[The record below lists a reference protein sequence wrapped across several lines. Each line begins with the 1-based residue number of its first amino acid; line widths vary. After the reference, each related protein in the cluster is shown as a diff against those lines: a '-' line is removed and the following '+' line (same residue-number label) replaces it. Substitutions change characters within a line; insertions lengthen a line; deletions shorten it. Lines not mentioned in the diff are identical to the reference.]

1 MKIYSSINEFLA
13 NSPKPGVRPE
23 VKPGVYPVT
32 KPTDPKFPSPIR
44 RDKPSVKP
52 DTKAGIEN
60 EFLAN
65 SPKPGVR
72 PEVKPGVSPGT
83 KPTFPTPIRP
93 YKPSVKPD
101 PKAGIETILPIA
113 TEEELIAKLISN
125 LRSDKKEIEVNLGA
139 IKNRYKK

>member
-13 NSPKPGVRPE
+13 NSPKPGVRP
-23 VKPGVYPVT
+23 
-32 KPTDPKFPSPIR
+32 
-44 RDKPSVKP
+44 
-52 DTKAGIEN
+52 
-60 EFLAN
+60 
-65 SPKPGVR
+65 GVR

-83 KPTFPTPIRP
+83 KPKFPSPIRRD
-93 YKPSVKPD
+93 KPSVEPGT
-101 PKAGIETILPIA
+101 KAGIETILPIA

>member
-13 NSPKPGVRPE
+13 NSPKPGV
-23 VKPGVYPVT
+23 
-32 KPTDPKFPSPIR
+32 S
-44 RDKPSVKP
+44 
-52 DTKAGIEN
+52 
-60 EFLAN
+60 
-65 SPKPGVR
+65 PGVR

-83 KPTFPTPIRP
+83 KPTFPTPIRRD
-93 YKPSVKPD
+93 KPSVKPD

>member
-13 NSPKPGVRPE
+13 NSPKPGVRPGVRPE
-23 VKPGVYPVT
+23 VKPGVYPGT

-44 RDKPSVKP
+44 RDKPSV
-52 DTKAGIEN
+52 E
-60 EFLAN
+60 
-65 SPKPGVR
+65 
-72 PEVKPGVSPGT
+72 PGT
-83 KPTFPTPIRP
+83 
-93 YKPSVKPD
+93 
-101 PKAGIETILPIA
+101 KAGIETILPIA

>member
-13 NSPKPGVRPE
+13 NSPKPGVRPGVRPE
-23 VKPGVYPVT
+23 VKPGVYPGT

-44 RDKPSVKP
+44 RD
-52 DTKAGIEN
+52 
-60 EFLAN
+60 
-65 SPKPGVR
+65 
-72 PEVKPGVSPGT
+72 
-83 KPTFPTPIRP
+83 
-93 YKPSVKPD
+93 KPSVKPD

>member
-23 VKPGVYPVT
+23 VKPGVYPGT

-44 RDKPSVKP
+44 RD
-52 DTKAGIEN
+52 
-60 EFLAN
+60 
-65 SPKPGVR
+65 
-72 PEVKPGVSPGT
+72 
-83 KPTFPTPIRP
+83 
-93 YKPSVKPD
+93 KPSVKPD

>member
-1 MKIYSSINEFLA
+1 MKIYSSI
-13 NSPKPGVRPE
+13 
-23 VKPGVYPVT
+23 
-32 KPTDPKFPSPIR
+32 
-44 RDKPSVKP
+44 
-52 DTKAGIEN
+52 N

-93 YKPSVKPD
+93 YKPSVRPEVKPGVYPGTKPTD
-101 PKAGIETILPIA
+101 PKFPSPIRRDKPSVKPGTKAGIETILPIA